1 MINRFLDSP
10 VESQHFIWMASY
22 LDGTFLSEFSY
33 DSQKE
38 NSFYSIEKEKLI
50 RFGLIGY
57 GMNFYYEVF
66 GGTFKLVGQMV
77 EVFYKTDDK
86 EYYLTGQ
93 QQMYNDII
101 QYKDAE
107 AIIDPQIPSG
117 NMDSTITQ
125 YNFGYKQNLQIDD
138 VNFNFKPIC
147 HIPYGGRPIYLSLKI
162 SADKDLN
169 GRLCIR
175 KNGLTVEEFD
185 APLQANVAGIL
196 NWELTM

>member
-10 VESQHFIWMASY
+10 VKTQDFIWIAAYM
-22 LDGTFLSEFSY
+22 DGTFLSEFSY
-33 DSQKE
+33 DSQNE
-38 NSFYSIEKEKLI
+38 NSFYAIKKDQLI
-50 RFGLIGY
+50 RFGLVGY
-57 GMNFYYEVF
+57 GMNLYYEVL
-66 GGTFKLVGQMV
+66 GGTFKLAGQMV
-77 EVFYKTDDK
+77 EVIYKTNEK

-93 QQMYNDII
+93 QKMYNDII

-107 AIIDPQIPSG
+107 ATINALVSSG
-117 NMDSTITQ
+117 TSNSVITQ

-138 VNFNFKPIC
+138 VNFNFKAIC
-147 HIPYGGRPIYLSLKI
+147 HIPYGKPIYLSLKI

-169 GRLCIR
+169 GRLCVR
-175 KNGLTVEEFD
+175 KNGLITEEFD

>member
-10 VESQHFIWMASY
+10 VKTQDFIWLAAYM
-22 LDGTFLSEFSY
+22 DGTFLSEFSY

-38 NSFYSIEKEKLI
+38 NSFYAIEKDRLI

-57 GMNFYYEVF
+57 GMNFYYEVL
-66 GGTFKLVGQMV
+66 GGTFKLAGQMV
-77 EVFYKTDDK
+77 EVIYKTDEK

-93 QQMYNDII
+93 QMMYQDLI

-107 AIIDPQIPSG
+107 ATLNLFEGAGATNSK
-117 NMDSTITQ
+117 ITQ
-125 YNFGYKQNLQIDD
+125 YNFGYKQNLKIDD
-138 VNFNFKPIC
+138 ANFNFKAIC
-147 HIPYGGRPIYLSLKI
+147 HIPYGKPIYLSLRI
-162 SADKDLN
+162 SADSNLN

-175 KNGLTVEEFD
+175 KNGLTIEEFD
-185 APLQANVAGIL
+185 APLKANVAGQL

>member
-10 VESQHFIWMASY
+10 VKTQDFIWIAAYM
-22 LDGTFLSEFSY
+22 DGTFLSEFSY

-38 NSFYSIEKEKLI
+38 NSFYSIEKDKLI

-57 GMNFYYEVF
+57 GMNLYYEVL
-66 GGTFKLVGQMV
+66 GGTYKLAGQMV
-77 EVFYKTDDK
+77 EVFYRTDDK

-93 QQMYNDII
+93 QHMYKDII

-107 AIIDPQIPSG
+107 ATLDLLGS
-117 NMDSTITQ
+117 SASSVITQ
-125 YNFGYKQNLQIDD
+125 YNFGYKQNLKIDD
-138 VNFNFKPIC
+138 INFNYKAIC
-147 HIPYGGRPIYLSLKI
+147 HIPYGKPIYLSLKL

-169 GRLCIR
+169 GRLCVR
-175 KNGLTVEEFD
+175 KNGLTVEEID
-185 APLQANVAGIL
+185 APLRANVAGIL